1 MFTTR
6 RYDDDSVCCRWLVN
20 MSTLTAEI
28 ARAFKMLYCLTQA
41 PLRRVKVT
49 PWHSYA
55 GIAGRRRY
63 GYQHQSPAAALPR
76 TTRYLIVQGLGGPRG
91 RSGRARTL
99 PGFGP
104 KTAELWTGR
113 YTDCAIPIAS
123 TSERASIKVVELV
136 GKPSVLYDWKN
147 PGYSR
152 RGKFQNFPVSCY
164 IKWSESFTVLV

>member
-6 RYDDDSVCCRWLVN
+6 RHDAESVCRRWLVN
-20 MSTLTAEI
+20 ISTLRAEI
-28 ARAFKMLYCLTQA
+28 ARTFKMLCCVTQA
-41 PLRRVKVT
+41 RMRRVKVT

-63 GYQHQSPAAALPR
+63 SYQHQSPAAALPG

-99 PGFGP
+99 PGFDP
-104 KTAELWTGR
+104 KTVELLTGR
-113 YTDCAIPIAS
+113 YTDCAI

-136 GKPSVLYDWKN
+136 GKPSVFYDWKD

-152 RGKFQNFPVSCY
+152 KEKFQNFPVSCY
-164 IKWSESFTVLV
+164 IKLSEFFTVLV